1 MVNDL
6 GIGLRGNQLKEY
18 LKTIQLTAIQKE
30 VLIGTLL
37 GDASFSL
44 SNGTPKYC
52 LKFEQGKQHE
62 AYVYHLFHIFKPIV
76 GTGPSERTINRRKFQ
91 EGTEKPRFAVWFRT
105 YQFTPLIFY
114 YNLFY
119 EQTFD
124 PTNPKFVISKKK
136 IVPKNIGKFL
146 TPRAIAYWFM
156 DDGSYENKTGMFH
169 TQGFTKSES
178 QLLCDTLLEK
188 YGIEAGVTKDRDKYK
203 IRVKT
208 SSAKAFRELIKDY
221 VIPVFQ
227 YKLMNI

>member
-6 GIGLRGNQLKEY
+6 GIGLRGNKLKEY

-76 GTGPSERTINRRKFQ
+76 GTGPSERTINRRKVQ

-188 YGIEAGVTKDRDKYK
+188 YGIEAGVNKDRGKYK